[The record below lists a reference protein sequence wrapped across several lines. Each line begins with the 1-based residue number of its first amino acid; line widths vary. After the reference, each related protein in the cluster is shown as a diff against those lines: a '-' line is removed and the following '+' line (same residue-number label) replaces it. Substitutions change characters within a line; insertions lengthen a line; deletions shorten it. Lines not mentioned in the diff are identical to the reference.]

1 MQKKI
6 VNFIA
11 ALGNPLAGFILH
23 LGGILGLFI
32 EILLSLTYPLKKP
45 GLIIKEIYFSGVRSL
60 VIIAVSGWFVGM
72 VLGLQGYN
80 TLQRFGSVSMLG
92 SVVALSLL
100 RELGPV
106 LTAILFA
113 SRAGSGMTAEIGLM
127 KATEQIDAMSVMAVS
142 PIKRIVAPKFIG
154 GILSV
159 PLLAALFNTAGIF
172 GGYFVGVIMLK
183 MDNGTFWSQ
192 MRDSVSLHDDV
203 VNGIIKSFI
212 FGIAITLIAV
222 YQGFIAKPTAEGV
235 SSATTRTVVSS
246 ALTVLA
252 LDFILTALMF

>member
-1 MQKKI
+1 
-6 VNFIA
+6 
-11 ALGNPLAGFILH
+11 
-23 LGGILGLFI
+23 
-32 EILLSLTYPLKKP
+32 
-45 GLIIKEIYFSGVRSL
+45 
-60 VIIAVSGWFVGM
+60 
-72 VLGLQGYN
+72 
-80 TLQRFGSVSMLG
+80 
-92 SVVALSLL
+92 
-100 RELGPV
+100 
-106 LTAILFA
+106 
-113 SRAGSGMTAEIGLM
+113 
-127 KATEQIDAMSVMAVS
+127 
-142 PIKRIVAPKFIG
+142 
-154 GILSV
+154 
-159 PLLAALFNTAGIF
+159 
-172 GGYFVGVIMLK
+172 MLK